1 MVTKKEQVHI
11 DVYDERGIKTM
22 DAHGLYDFEELST
35 EMVKALAHKQIPV
48 IRRSSVDETV
58 EDDYVP
64 NGEGCVGQEEYTLEA
79 EAALTLKWRFDGVEF
94 SAEGPA
100 EYVLRASAELLEY
113 LEALT

>member
-1 MVTKKEQVHI
+1 MVAKKEQVHM

-22 DAHGLYDFEELST
+22 DVHGLFDFEELST

-48 IRRSSVDETV
+48 IRRSSADETME
-58 EDDYVP
+58 EDYAP
-64 NGEGCVGQEEYTLEA
+64 NEEGCVAQEEYTLEA
-79 EAALTLKWRFDGVEF
+79 EAVTTLKWRFDGIEF

-100 EYVLRASAELLEY
+100 EYVIRASAELLEY